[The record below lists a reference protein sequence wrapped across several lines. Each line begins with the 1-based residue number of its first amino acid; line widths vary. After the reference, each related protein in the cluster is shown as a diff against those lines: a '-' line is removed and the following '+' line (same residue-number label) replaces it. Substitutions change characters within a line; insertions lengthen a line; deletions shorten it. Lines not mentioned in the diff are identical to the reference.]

1 MSNDEYTDV
10 TERYDIFGIRECTRC
25 GKTGD
30 DEERAEIPYEL
41 ADTVRRTVESQ
52 RKLIT
57 DGGTVENGTVRGQPG
72 ATVGAEWARLAR
84 KNEEEWGVQHPE
96 ELLSAISEE
105 VGEIEQAYLEA
116 THEDAS
122 QRRVR
127 EEIDDLG
134 PLLLQLI
141 RSIAAHPGA
150 FEALPTLR
158 RRIEMSED
166 GTERPE

>member
-1 MSNDEYTDV
+1 MNS
-10 TERYDIFGIRECTRC
+10 
-25 GKTGD
+25 
-30 DEERAEIPYEL
+30 
-41 ADTVRRTVESQ
+41 DT
-52 RKLIT
+52 K
-57 DGGTVENGTVRGQPG
+57 RGQPG
-72 ATVGAEWARLAR
+72 AIVGAEWARLAR

-127 EEIDDLG
+127 DEIDDLA

-141 RSIAAHPGA
+141 RSVESHPDA
-150 FEALPTLR
+150 FQPLPTAEEADR
-158 RRIEMSED
+158 D
-166 GTERPE
+166 D